1 MKSFFS
7 QFFNG
12 KVVVVWSG
20 SFKRSGLILGVNRT
34 HIFVD
39 DVSDGVVGVPL
50 DLAVVRLPSEVE
62 LKDYNFKIKQKEAI
76 DDG

>member
-12 KVVVVWSG
+12 KVVVVWNG

-39 DVSDGVVGVPL
+39 DVSEGVVGVPL

-62 LKDYNFKIKQKEAI
+62 LSIYNAKVEQKEAI
-76 DDG
+76 NNG